1 MAEANA
7 ASRAQSATRCRPA
20 SETASAVPQAPAPR
34 TAMFM
39 EAGSPR
45 TSVKIRVSETP
56 DLTDLD
62 VAGLAV
68 GVAHPDPA
76 SRRRLRDI
84 EGDALPRL
92 EHQRRP
98 VARGLPR
105 VRDGGRHDHR
115 ALVRERLLFHPGEV
129 ARLIAHL

>member
-1 MAEANA
+1 MAEASA

-20 SETASAVPQAPAPR
+20 SETASAVPHAPAPS
-34 TAMFM
+34 TAIFI
-39 EAGSPR
+39 EAGPPR
-45 TSVKIRVSETP
+45 TSVKIRGSEAP

-62 VAGLAV
+62 VAGLAF

-76 SRRRLRDI
+76 SRGRLRDI
-84 EGDALPRL
+84 EGDALLRL

-105 VRDGGRHDHR
+105 VRDGG
-115 ALVRERLLFHPGEV
+115 
-129 ARLIAHL
+129 